1 MTIDRRSMSRH
12 DMQLVCHIG
21 PGHIVS
27 KPVAGVVENI
37 SRGGMLMRWEEMVPL
52 PEAGSSL
59 VVEVGLP
66 ENSEYGARAMQCS
79 TKVVRVITRAGRTAK
94 VALRIEQI
102 RFVDQSKARGL
113 RILAATPV
121 SRRVN

>member
-1 MTIDRRSMSRH
+1 MSRH

-27 KPVAGVVENI
+27 RPVAGVVENI
-37 SRGGMLMRWEEMVPL
+37 SRGGMLMRWEELVPL

-66 ENSEYGARAMQCS
+66 ENSEYGARAMRCS
-79 TKVVRVITRAGRTAK
+79 TKVVRVINRAGRTAK
-94 VALRIEQI
+94 VALRIDRI
-102 RFVDQSKARGL
+102 RFVDQSKGRK
-113 RILAATPV
+113 ISIAAVPAA